1 VNIKHL
7 IKIVLLAA
15 TLLSFA
21 VSLSWADE
29 LFSFKVG
36 YQHLTPD
43 GSLSVEG
50 DGIDATSVS
59 IENDF
64 DLEKSDEL
72 TLEAAL
78 QLGSFRLSAAY
89 QPIRFSGNNV
99 LTKEIDFNG
108 ETFLANSHVK
118 SNVDIDIYEAG
129 IAWHLI
135 NFDDLP
141 TRVQFGP
148 ELAVKYLDADLALD
162 GETAGGVTTTS
173 ESVKAAI
180 PTVGLRGR
188 VAIADALGIVGRV
201 GYMEYQD
208 SSFLDFDAQVEYS
221 PLPMVGIY
229 AGYRYMDVDLDKS
242 DVELDA
248 TFDGPYIGAL
258 IRF

>member
-1 VNIKHL
+1 MNIKFL
-7 IKIVLLAA
+7 TKIFLLAA
-15 TLLSFA
+15 TLLSFTVA
-21 VSLSWADE
+21 LSWADE

-43 GSLSVEG
+43 GSIAVEG
-50 DGIDATSVS
+50 DSPDATSVS
-59 IENDF
+59 IENDL
-64 DLEKSDEL
+64 DLGESDEF

-89 QPIRFSGNNV
+89 LPIRFSGNNV
-99 LTKEIDFNG
+99 LTRDIDFNG

-118 SNVDIDIYEAG
+118 SQVDIDIYEAG

-135 NFDDLP
+135 NVDDLP

-148 ELAVKYLDADLALD
+148 ELAVKYLDADIALKED
-162 GETAGGVTTTS
+162 TIGGVATS
-173 ESVKAAI
+173 ESVKAAV
-180 PTVGLRGR
+180 PTIGLRGR

-208 SSFLDFDAQVEYS
+208 SSFLDFDAQLEYS

-242 DVELDA
+242 DVELNA

>member
-1 VNIKHL
+1 MPL
-7 IKIVLLAA
+7 IKAFLLTTALLCFSV
-15 TLLSFA
+15 TLT
-21 VSLSWADE
+21 WADE
-29 LFSFKVG
+29 LFSLKVG

-43 GSLSVEG
+43 GNVASE
-50 DGIDATSVS
+50 DGGLDATSVS
-59 IENDF
+59 LEG
-64 DLEKSDEL
+64 DLDLGESDEL
-72 TLEAAL
+72 TLEATL

-99 LTKEIDFNG
+99 LTKDINFNG

-118 SNVDIDIYEAG
+118 SHVDIDIYEAG

-148 ELAVKYLDADLALD
+148 ELAVKYLDADIALKD
-162 GETAGGVTTTS
+162 DTIGGVETS
-173 ESVKAAI
+173 ESVKAAV

-248 TFDGPYIGAL
+248 NFDGPYIGAL